1 MSKKKKTNC
10 GDCRYQMSGF
20 DGGFFGLPVTCEC
33 RIFGET
39 ENRENCRKFEKKI
52 TREYLFDKIYQLE
65 KENKQLK
72 ASLERKETLLKIRTE
87 NNEKIMKSIHQLII
101 YLENSVYKSDVSAI
115 AVKKDIISLIKK
127 WEVQ

>member
-1 MSKKKKTNC
+1 MKKKTNC
-10 GDCRYQMSGF
+10 GNCRHQMSGF

-39 ENRENCRKFEKKI
+39 ENRESCRRFEKKI
-52 TREYLFDKIYQLE
+52 TRKSLFEKIRQLE
-65 KENKQLK
+65 KENEELK

-87 NNEKIMKSIHQLII
+87 DNDKIMKSIHQLII

-127 WEVQ
+127 WEVR